1 VKMRNMTIAVLGTAA
16 ALAGCAEDGAVTPKG
31 GQAFEVPFTS
41 VTPVKFPGMVALAYG
56 RTVNN
61 AAVVDSIVGE
71 VTLLKLLDNPARYQF
86 YLVNGLDSSATPISH
101 RQWVIRTDSVLDA
114 TGTITTPVDTAP
126 NAVNR
131 PTFVRDYW
139 RGEFFGRKLRFAI
152 PLSPTDSVHQRA
164 GWLVLTI
171 QRDSAR
177 TSYNDTT
184 PRPLF
189 VRFRDQKGTA
199 TRDDDAIPSDTL
211 RGNFGEF
218 LSPTRQTRY
227 AAGGNGTLLFWDVIS
242 GGNPAI
248 RVDFAGLSK
257 PPRGYYYQPFIID
270 SISGNAFAWGQVY
283 DAAEKPLGNADVGTA
298 LTLPTLRAVQPVSP
312 IIGKAE
318 NYTNVSLILEPKS
331 APPPLLA
338 ALANYSLMTVQRA
351 NIPSALVSKRAALGR
366 VQAIVTRGTQGGPV
380 APNVGVVILAPGN
393 NFNTLIGNRN
403 SDSLGV
409 ATFNNVPVG
418 EVRVIAIPFGGG
430 GVEARVTI
438 VSGQLATVRLA
449 VP

>member
-16 ALAGCAEDGAVTPKG
+16 ALAGCADDGAVTPKG

-41 VTPVKFPGMVALAYG
+41 VTPVRYPGMVALAYG

-61 AAVVDSIVGE
+61 TAVVDSIVGE
-71 VTLLKLLDNPARYQF
+71 VMLMKVLDNPARYQF
-86 YLVNGLDSSATPISH
+86 YLVNGLDSSATPISR
-101 RQWVIRTDSVLDA
+101 RQCVIRTDSLLDA
-114 TGTITTPVDTAP
+114 TGNITTPVDTTP
-126 NAVNR
+126 SAVNR
-131 PTFVRDYW
+131 PTFIRDYW

-177 TSYNDTT
+177 TTYNDST

-189 VRFRDQKGTA
+189 VRFRDQKGTV

-211 RGNFGEF
+211 RGDFGEF

-227 AAGGNGTLLFWDVIS
+227 AAGGSGTLLFWDVLS
-242 GGNPAI
+242 GGIPAI
-248 RVDFAGLSK
+248 RVNFTGLSK

-270 SISGNAFAWGQVY
+270 SLTGNAFAWGQVY
-283 DAAEKPLGNADVGTA
+283 DAAEQPLRNADLGTE

-312 IIGKAE
+312 IIGKPE

-331 APPPLLA
+331 APPPLLT
-338 ALANYSLMTVQRA
+338 ALTNYSQMTVQRA
-351 NIPSALVSKRAALGR
+351 TIPSALLNRRAALGR

-380 APNVGVVILAPGN
+380 APNVGVVILGSGN
-393 NFNTLIGNRN
+393 NFSTLIGNQN
-403 SDSLGV
+403 TDSLGL
-409 ATFNNVPVG
+409 ATFNSIPVG
-418 EVRVIAIPFGGG
+418 EVRVVAIPFGGG
-430 GVEARVTI
+430 GVEARVTV
-438 VSGQLATVRLA
+438 VSGQLVTVRLA